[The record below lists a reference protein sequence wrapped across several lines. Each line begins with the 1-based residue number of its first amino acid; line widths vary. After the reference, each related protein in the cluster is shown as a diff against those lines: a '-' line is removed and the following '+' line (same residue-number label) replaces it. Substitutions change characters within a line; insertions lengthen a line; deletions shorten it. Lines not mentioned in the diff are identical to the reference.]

1 MEEFLNLLFALHKA
15 FWFLFVMMGFVL
27 TLHFFLL
34 KAAECDYHN
43 EVILLDKGR
52 LTCLVYSSFIFF
64 SFSIF
69 CSISYTLIQNY
80 AVKNVDGYMYG
91 LYEKYVSET
100 MVFGEPKI
108 VATDMFGLSIVEE
121 ELEAYRMN
129 KLDDES
135 VNIQ

>member
-34 KAAECDYHN
+34 KAAECDYPN
-43 EVILLDKGR
+43 EVILWDKGS

-69 CSISYTLIQNY
+69 CSISYTLIQNLGTHHGSKGVFELIIKDGLIMHQRFIPGGIITGY
-80 AVKNVDGYMYG
+80 ANQVAPG
-91 LYEKYVSET
+91 VS
-100 MVFGEPKI
+100 G
-108 VATDMFGLSIVEE
+108 
-121 ELEAYRMN
+121 
-129 KLDDES
+129 S
-135 VNIQ
+135 VG